1 MFYGWSRLCQ
11 SQPANGKWIVRNVS
25 DRVILIAERSTN
37 PSFCIFVFVFCI
49 CIFVF
54 VFVYF
59 YLAPGVIIGLA
70 PYLEEGRVEL
80 AFPLFSLPPSE
91 KKQRPLKILIAPS
104 CLIFI
109 FVELSSLSSDFFLD
123 QQSNG
128 CLVSFGMAAK

>member
-1 MFYGWSRLCQ
+1 M
-11 SQPANGKWIVRNVS
+11 
-25 DRVILIAERSTN
+25 
-37 PSFCIFVFVFCI
+37 
-49 CIFVF
+49 
-54 VFVYF
+54 YF

-91 KKQRPLKILIAPS
+91 KNIHHLQRSLKILIAPS

-128 CLVSFGMAAK
+128 CLGVFWNGSEVNDCSHTFFGDGRVEQSLC

>member
-1 MFYGWSRLCQ
+1 MCQ

-54 VFVYF
+54 VYF
-59 YLAPGVIIGLA
+59 YPAPGVIIGLA

-80 AFPLFSLPPSE
+80 AIPLFSLPPSDIHHL
-91 KKQRPLKILIAPS
+91 QRSLKILIAPS

-128 CLVSFGMAAK
+128 CLGVSWCLLELQRSE